1 MSEWQDMIVGDR
13 MAVDSEFARQ
23 VDNSQFSRQEWGLIM
38 TATTFEIERPDDAE
52 AAELVAD
59 TSKLPTVMPEL
70 ERMSEMGPMGAPQDA
85 GGGGAG
91 GGLVSSIMS
100 TLGLDGVADG
110 GDDLDEDTL
119 EAAESMVAAYA
130 DELQGHLEEDGRWS
144 EVRRA
149 AAAEGE

>member
-13 MAVDSEFARQ
+13 MAVDSEFTRQ
-23 VDNSQFSRQEWGLIM
+23 VDTSQFSRQEWGLIM
-38 TATTFEIERPDDAE
+38 TATTFEIDRPDDAE

-70 ERMSEMGPMGAPQDA
+70 KKMSEMGPMGAPQDA
-85 GGGGAG
+85 GGGS

-100 TLGLDGVADG
+100 SLGIGGGGGGDGV
-110 GDDLDEDTL
+110 DTDKL

-130 DELQGHLEEDGRWS
+130 EELQGHLEEEGRWT

-149 AAAEGE
+149 AAAEIDSA

>member
-100 TLGLDGVADG
+100 TLGLDG
-110 GDDLDEDTL
+110 GDDLDEDAL

-130 DELQGHLEEDGRWS
+130 DALQVHLEEDGRWS

>member
-1 MSEWQDMIVGDR
+1 MIVGDR

-52 AAELVAD
+52 AAKLVAD

-100 TLGLDGVADG
+100 TLGLDG
-110 GDDLDEDTL
+110 GDDLDEDAL

-130 DELQGHLEEDGRWS
+130 DELQVHLEEDGRWS
-144 EVRRA
+144 DVRRA
-149 AAAEGE
+149 AAAEVDGK